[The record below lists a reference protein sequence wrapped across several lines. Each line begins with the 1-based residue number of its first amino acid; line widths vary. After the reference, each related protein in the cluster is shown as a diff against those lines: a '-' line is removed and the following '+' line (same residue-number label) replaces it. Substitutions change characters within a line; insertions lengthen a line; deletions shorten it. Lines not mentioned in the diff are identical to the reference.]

1 MSFYYYFI
9 EHFILF
15 FHLVSHYAYLQC
27 AGGARSH
34 YEDMGIA
41 DSNTH
46 AQNNTSHLSPKVIVA
61 DQTVL
66 EESNIRTSAKKNPL
80 IPLSS
85 KNFSSVGS
93 TMSTAAVSS
102 PGPGGPTGVR
112 QNLNE
117 LDVLLED
124 LSKAR

>member
-1 MSFYYYFI
+1 M
-9 EHFILF
+9 LF
-15 FHLVSHYAYLQC
+15 FHLVPHYAYLQC

-80 IPLSS
+80 IPLS
-85 KNFSSVGS
+85 NYRCTF
-93 TMSTAAVSS
+93 
-102 PGPGGPTGVR
+102 P
-112 QNLNE
+112 
-117 LDVLLED
+117 LLQVK
-124 LSKAR
+124 SYTKKALFFTFFNCKTFFCQ

>member
-1 MSFYYYFI
+1 M
-9 EHFILF
+9 LF
-15 FHLVSHYAYLQC
+15 FHLVPHYAYLQC

-80 IPLSS
+80 IPSSS

>member
-1 MSFYYYFI
+1 
-9 EHFILF
+9 
-15 FHLVSHYAYLQC
+15 
-27 AGGARSH
+27 
-34 YEDMGIA
+34 MGIA